1 MNIDVKSAPLKEPNP
16 PAPKLHACMNCPVNS
31 VCCSVSSRGGVVE
44 SPYLMPSDI
53 KAISEMTSLQE
64 EAFVE
69 NRINP
74 LTGNVVSFVSPPEGH
89 GCRFHD
95 IAGGKCGIYNARPI
109 DCRLYPLD
117 ILFKDG
123 NYYWILRQYCDIT
136 DEDLK
141 ALVAYGQALLPLIK
155 DHLHDYATVP
165 LEAMDRAPYLLV
177 APVMFE

>member
-1 MNIDVKSAPLKEPNP
+1 MEIYLKSAPFEKANP
-16 PAPKLHACMNCPVNS
+16 PAPRLHACMNCPVNS

-53 KAISEMTSLQE
+53 KAISEMTGLE
-64 EAFVE
+64 EQSFVE

-74 LTGNVVSFVSPPEGH
+74 LTGNVVSFVSPPMGH

-95 IAGGKCGIYNARPI
+95 GGKCGIYDARPI

-123 NYYWILRQYCDIT
+123 SYYWILRQYCEIT
-136 DEDLK
+136 HEDLN
-141 ALVAYGQALLPLIK
+141 ALIEYGQALLPSIK

-165 LEAMDRAPYLLV
+165 LEAMDKAPYLLV
-177 APVMFE
+177 APVKF

>member
-1 MNIDVKSAPLKEPNP
+1 MEIHLRSEVMNERTPT
-16 PAPKLHACMNCPVNS
+16 APKLHACMNCPANF

-53 KAISEMTSLQE
+53 KAIAEVTGLDE
-64 EAFVE
+64 KEFVE
-69 NRINP
+69 NRVNP
-74 LTGNVVSFVSPPEGH
+74 QTGNIVSFMSPPEGH

-95 IAGGKCGIYNARPI
+95 TVGGKCGIYNARPI

-123 NYYWILRQYCDIT
+123 NYYWILRQYCEIT
-136 DEDLK
+136 EEDLR
-141 ALVAYGQALLPLIK
+141 ALVAYGQALLPSIK

-165 LEAMDRAPYLLV
+165 LEAMDKAPYLVV
-177 APVMFE
+177 APVEFE